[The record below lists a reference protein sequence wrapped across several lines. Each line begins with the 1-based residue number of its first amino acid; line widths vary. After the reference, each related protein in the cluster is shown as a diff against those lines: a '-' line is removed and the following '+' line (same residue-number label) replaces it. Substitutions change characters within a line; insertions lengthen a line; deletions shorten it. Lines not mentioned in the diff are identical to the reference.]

1 MLRWRLLAAAA
12 ILIPLALLVWLDDQR
27 NGGLPGIWLGP
38 LALLVSLLACQETSN
53 LLQKGAVATSPA
65 SNLLGVLLL
74 LLATLVPVAWPADSP
89 GCTGSNPWSNTTWTL
104 IGTAL
109 ALGTVFGAELRRFRQ
124 PGESLQRVC
133 SGTFAVCYAG
143 LLLSFLVQ
151 LRLWSPDR
159 LGLVAVLSTVL
170 IVKLA
175 DTGAYFVGKS
185 LGRHKLT
192 PRLSP
197 GKTWEGA
204 VGAVLSGL
212 LAAAAVYAVI
222 LPRYCPDVERGAL
235 GWFGLYG
242 LSLALA
248 GMLGDLAESLLK
260 RDAQCKDSSQWLPGL
275 GGILDVLDSLLGA
288 APVSFAWWASGLL
301 VAV

>member
-1 MLRWRLLAAAA
+1 MLRWRLVAAAA
-12 ILIPLALLVWLDDQR
+12 MLIPLVLLVWLDDQR
-27 NGGLPGIWLGP
+27 HGGHPGIWLGP
-38 LALLVSLLACQETSN
+38 VALLISLMACQETSA
-53 LLQKGAVATSPA
+53 LLQKASVATSPG
-65 SNLLGVLLL
+65 SNLLGVLILM
-74 LLATLVPVAWPADSP
+74 LATLVPVAWPSYPPLWA
-89 GCTGSNPWSNTTWTL
+89 WSKATWTL
-104 IGTAL
+104 LGLAL

-124 PGESLQRVC
+124 PGESLQRVAG
-133 SGTFAVCYAG
+133 GTLAVCYAG

-159 LGLVAVLSTVL
+159 LGLVAVLSTILV
-170 IVKLA
+170 VKLA

-185 LGRHKLT
+185 LGRHKLA

-204 VGAVLSGL
+204 AGAMLSAL
-212 LAAAAVYAVI
+212 LAAGLVYGLV
-222 LPRYCPDVERGAL
+222 LPRCCPQVTRGAV
-235 GWFGLYG
+235 GWYLLYG

-275 GGILDVLDSLLGA
+275 GGILDVVDSLLGQPPSVSPGGSA
-288 APVSFAWWASGLL
+288 ACW
-301 VAV
+301 